1 VTKAHEG
8 GVGSKG
14 MKKRGREDK
23 KANELRTRAEK
34 LLKSNK
40 NTVEETSDAAFRTL
54 VNELQV
60 HQVELEMQ
68 NEELRRTQLELE
80 ASREKYY
87 DLYDLAPVGYFSLD
101 HKNLILEVNLN
112 GASMVGMERRLL
124 VKKRFTQFI
133 VSAFQDPFYMF
144 QKETFKTGA
153 IQTLEVQL
161 KKKNST
167 PFWVQLDG
175 VATQDT
181 DGNFTHMRIIA
192 IDISEK
198 KQILE
203 NLKKSHD
210 ELERRVEK
218 RTDELMKANAQLESL
233 SGLLISTQEKER
245 RRIAEELHDSVGQNL
260 AALKFNIEYIINLWG
275 EKSQDT
281 CLLLLQRLIPKLQ
294 AIVIELSRIGK
305 GLRPSMLD
313 DLGVLAALS
322 WFCREFK
329 SVYSAIHIEKVFDIK
344 EDHIPDNLKV
354 VIYRI
359 LQEALNNVSKHSSA
373 NRVRISLRKKTHAIE
388 FTVMDNGRGFDVDAS
403 LLPENQRNRLGLVSM
418 IKRAELSGGSL
429 VITSDKEKGTVI
441 RASWPS
447 T

>member
-23 KANELRTRAEK
+23 KADELRTRAEK

-101 HKNLILEVNLN
+101 HKNLILEVNLK

-167 PFWVQLDG
+167 PFWVHLDG

-181 DGNFTHMRIIA
+181 DSNFTHMRIIA

-403 LLPENQRNRLGLVSM
+403 LLPENQRSRLGLVSM

-429 VITSDKEKGTVI
+429 VIKSDKEKGTI
-441 RASWPS
+441 ISASWPS